1 MRVIGVTISFVLV
14 VGLAAVAALWS
25 GKLAAQGASTVA
37 VPAGPNLEH
46 VGALG
51 WLEPQSEVRQIHAP
65 AVMEPPRV
73 HRMLVEEG
81 EWVVEGDVFAIL
93 DTEPRNRA
101 ALREAQAENLVA
113 RRTLETVLAGAKP
126 AEIEAQQAAVEVV
139 RTNLKLSERQLARE
153 KSLLESSAT
162 SLDSLDG
169 KQSAMEALRSEL
181 LRETARLESLKEI
194 RSVDIR
200 QAEAEVARTAAAI
213 ENAEA
218 ELETSYIRSPIV
230 GRVLRIHCRSGERI
244 PDEGLLELGDTSRMD
259 IVAEVHEADAPR
271 VDVGQQATA
280 VITTTGVELRGEV
293 VRVGKIIGRKDVLS
307 NDPVDDTDARVIEVR
322 IRLDED
328 SSRTTENLS
337 YAKVE
342 VTIQGETCADS
353 CAKGLR

>member
-1 MRVIGVTISFVLV
+1 MRVIGFGITVLFTA
-14 VGLAAVAALWS
+14 GLAAAAMFWS
-25 GKLAAQGASTVA
+25 GKLAAQGAPPVD
-37 VPAGPNLEH
+37 VPAERDLKH

-51 WLEPQSEVRQIHAP
+51 WIEPQSEVRQIHAP

-73 HRMLVEEG
+73 QRMLVEEG
-81 EWVVEGDVFAIL
+81 EWVIEGDVLAIL
-93 DTEPRNRA
+93 DTEQRNRA

-113 RRTLETVLAGAKP
+113 RRTLETVLAGVKP
-126 AEIEAQQAAVEVV
+126 AEIEAQEAAINVV
-139 RTNLKLSERQLARE
+139 KTNLKLGERQLARE
-153 KSLLESSAT
+153 QSLLDSRAT
-162 SLDSLDG
+162 SQDSLDER
-169 KQSAMEALRSEL
+169 QSSVDALRSEL
-181 LRETARLESLKEI
+181 LREAARLESLKEI
-194 RSVDIR
+194 RTVDIR
-200 QAEAEVARTAAAI
+200 QAEAEIARTAAAI

-244 PDEGLLELGDTSRMD
+244 PEEGLLELGDTSRMD
-259 IVAEVHEADAPR
+259 IIAEVHEADAPR
-271 VDVGQQATA
+271 VDVGQQAQA

-322 IRLDED
+322 IRLDEE

-342 VTIQGETCADS
+342 VTIQGDTSAAS
-353 CAKGLR
+353 CVRDQR